1 MRGAS
6 TERVDLFGE
15 IEPAQLRIVL
25 FRAGLL
31 DRLHQGIEAL
41 RVLRVEIG
49 IGERGFV
56 AGDRGIKFLDPLRQQ
71 IIVALILVA
80 ELGRFL
86 RRRRRSEERRVGK
99 EGVSTC
105 GSRWSPYQ

>member
-1 MRGAS
+1 LRGAS

-71 IIVALILVA
+71 IILALTLV
-80 ELGRFL
+80 
-86 RRRRRSEERRVGK
+86 RSEERRGGK
-99 EGVSTC
+99 GCVSTC
-105 GSRWSPYQ
+105 RSWGSRY